1 MKSTVLPF
9 IYAILFSIL
18 SGSCNKSDKNEAN
31 GDATPAFLRTGW
43 ILQIANNVAR
53 TYDFPQI
60 QAAGQ
65 QTVEIRAWQYIGTL
79 GWQSNQQF
87 TAAYQATDSQVIIT
101 SATGYQE
108 VWDILSIEP
117 TRLLIS
123 LNGQQ
128 TYVYNCNEPG
138 WPVLIRSSVRGCR

>member
-1 MKSTVLPF
+1 MKNTFLLF
-9 IYAILFSIL
+9 IYAILFTTL
-18 SGSCNKSDKNEAN
+18 LGSCKKSDKNAAN
-31 GDATPAFLRTGW
+31 EDPTPEFLRTGW

-65 QTVEIRAWQYIGTL
+65 RTVEIRAWQYIGTL

-87 TAAYQATDSQVIIT
+87 TASYQATSNQVFIT

-108 VWDILSIEP
+108 IWDILSIEP

-128 TYVYNCNEPG
+128 TYIYNCNEPG